1 MPPPAPY
8 LPRWAFPLALV
19 LGTAAGFLCWIR
31 VEPPRPLRVDCRVE
45 EVERTRE
52 RIVYRAEFVTD
63 FVQDLLVVRPESEWV
78 RWDPDASDRVAEGR
92 RIRGRITVGLP
103 GGALEPRPG
112 LLLLVNGRPLRRVE
126 LPR

>member
-1 MPPPAPY
+1 M
-8 LPRWAFPLALV
+8 
-19 LGTAAGFLCWIR
+19 
-31 VEPPRPLRVDCRVE
+31 E